1 MSSSTL
7 FRLSG
12 LAGILCG
19 LVILTQRLIIDT
31 VAPGNPIA
39 IGPLG
44 PILGLL
50 IVTGVYL
57 RQREE
62 SGVLGG
68 VAFVVAFI
76 SLGFVEG
83 IDFTRRYILV
93 QLDPLVVQ
101 ALVAG
106 PVRLLFLACGVSFLV
121 GVLLFGLTTFRA
133 GIFPRAATLL
143 YVIGFIPYS
152 VPVLFPAEVV
162 TLGQATGAVGIA
174 WLGWTLWHERPAVS
188 IHHTASPE
196 PVPAT

>member
-1 MSSSTL
+1 MSTSTL

-19 LVILTQRLIIDT
+19 LVIVTQRLIIDT
-31 VAPGNPIA
+31 ISPGNPIA

-50 IVTGVYL
+50 IVTGTYL

-68 VAFVVAFI
+68 IAFIVAFI
-76 SLGFVEG
+76 SLGFIAGV
-83 IDFTRRYILV
+83 DFTRRYVLV
-93 QLDPLVVQ
+93 QLDPPIVQ
-101 ALVAG
+101 ALLAG
-106 PVRLLFLACGVSFLV
+106 SVRSLFVACGVSFLV

-133 GIFPRAATLL
+133 GVFPRAATLL
-143 YVIGFIPYS
+143 YVVGFFPYA
-152 VPVLFPAEVV
+152 VPILFPAEVV
-162 TLGQATGAVGIA
+162 TLGQAIGAVGIA
-174 WLGWTLWHERPAVS
+174 WLGWTLWSERPATS
-188 IHHTASPE
+188 IHQAASPE

>member
-1 MSSSTL
+1 MSTSTL

-19 LVILTQRLIIDT
+19 LVILTQRLVIDT
-31 VAPGNPIA
+31 ISPGNPIA

-62 SGVLGG
+62 SGLLGG
-68 VAFVVAFI
+68 IAFIVAFI
-76 SLGFVEG
+76 SLGFIEG

-93 QLDPLVVQ
+93 QLDPPVVQ

-106 PVRLLFLACGVSFLV
+106 PVRSLFVACGVSFLV

-133 GIFPRAATLL
+133 GVFPRAATLL
-143 YVIGFIPYS
+143 YVVGFVPYS
-152 VPVLFPAEVV
+152 LPILFPPEVV
-162 TLGQATGAVGIA
+162 TLGQAIGAVGIG
-174 WLGWTLWHERPAVS
+174 WLGWTLWREHPTVS
-188 IHHTASPE
+188 IHQAATPE
-196 PVPAT
+196 PVLAA

>member
-1 MSSSTL
+1 MSTLTL

-19 LVILTQRLIIDT
+19 LVIVTQRLIIDT
-31 VAPGNPIA
+31 ISPGNPIA

-50 IVTGVYL
+50 TVTGVYL

-62 SGVLGG
+62 SGTLGG
-68 VAFVVAFI
+68 IAFIVAFI

-93 QLDPLVVQ
+93 QLDPTVVQ

-106 PVRLLFLACGVSFLV
+106 PVRSLFVAVGVSFLV

-133 GIFPRAATLL
+133 GVFPRAAILL
-143 YVIGFIPYS
+143 YVVGFIPYS
-152 VPVLFPAEVV
+152 VPILFPAEVV
-162 TLGQATGAVGIA
+162 TLGQAVGAVGIA
-174 WLGWTLWHERPAVS
+174 WLGWTLWRGRPAGS
-188 IHHTASPE
+188 IAHVASPV
-196 PVPAT
+196 PVPAI